1 MRLANTRSNTRRS
14 TRRSNSIERLE
25 GRLLFATFYVSPLGN
40 DANSGLSPD
49 QPLRNIQAAINE
61 AKELRISPAATD
73 NQTILVAEGTYTYQ
87 DAQATDSKS
96 LGRPAVIGVI
106 DQQLT
111 IIGGYNTSFSQIVG
125 ESTIDGGNANRG
137 VVVIQSVNLT
147 AVTLENFHI
156 TNGFAVPST
165 ISSTLTSFGGGMMID
180 MGANQSTN
188 PTNTIR
194 NVRFTNN
201 IVQGTAST
209 NNSQNQGSGGE
220 GCGGGLAVLFG
231 RDILLQNVTFT
242 GNQARGGNG
251 TDRGGAALGGAI
263 YGGDSTNF
271 RGQTIIATGNTCTAG
286 DSLATGDGQQGL
298 ITADAFGGA
307 IAVLTNCTVTFN
319 TFRFDNNTL
328 IAGDAGTVSGAIGGA
343 AFGNGVYLEE
353 SNVLLTDGTITGNT
367 GTGGAGRK
375 GGTPAGG
382 AIFSFQNSTRAG
394 TFTLN
399 RVTMQNNTLTAGLSS
414 GTAVNER
421 AGILGGAIALQRQGS
436 GTLTAVIKNCL
447 IHNNTLAQQSGS
459 TMALNSGGGA
469 LWSDGASVTMEH
481 NTIAANIISSQMNG
495 QAIIHYSG
503 VTNLTRNI
511 FSDHT
516 VGSQFT
522 IAKVFLDS
530 VNLTGPNLFANN
542 SANGNPTENGN
553 VVSASSANYVSLAGG
568 NFTPNTGSAAI
579 NAATSSTFTLD
590 RNGKRRISTPDL
602 GAFESGTP
610 SAPGSLIDKLGAY
623 RPSDGSISLDTNGNR
638 VFDAPPDRIL
648 FSFANSNVTAISG
661 DWDGDG
667 LDEVGD
673 FNAGLWRLDLDD
685 SGTFTDEDRTYFFG
699 RSGDV
704 PLVGQWSTA
713 DAPGIFRTNTNGL
726 SGLFLLDSDNSG
738 WLESPDS
745 FVFGLP
751 NDRVVVGDWNGT
763 GTDKVGVFRST
774 GDIANTAVFSLDTNG
789 NRGFEGSDSVFNF
802 GVFTDGIVIGD
813 WNGDGTDKVGVYR
826 PATAF
831 NAPFTAVFSLDNN
844 NNKGFD
850 SGVDEVFLYGFFTD
864 IFVAGNWRIV

>member
-1 MRLANTRSNTRRS
+1 VKTKRLRPSFEVLEFRR
-14 TRRSNSIERLE
+14 
-25 GRLLFATFYVSPLGN
+25 LFATFYVSPLGN
-40 DANSGLSPD
+40 DANTGLSAD

-87 DAQATDSKS
+87 DALATDSKS
-96 LGRPAVIGVI
+96 LGRPAVVGVI
-106 DQQLT
+106 DQQLS
-111 IIGGYNTSFSQIVG
+111 IIGGYNSSFSQIVG
-125 ESTIDGGNANRG
+125 ESTIDGGNSQRG
-137 VVVIQSVNLT
+137 IVVIQSVNLT

-156 TNGFAVPST
+156 TKGFGVPST
-165 ISSTLTSFGGGMMID
+165 ISTTLTSFGGGMMID
-180 MGANQSTN
+180 MGANQTNN

-201 IVQGTAST
+201 IVQGTASSS
-209 NNSQNQGSGGE
+209 NSQNQGSGGE

-231 RDILLQNVTFT
+231 NDILLQNVTFT

-251 TDRGGAALGGAI
+251 TDRGGAALGGAM
-263 YGGDSTNF
+263 YGGTGTNY
-271 RGQTIIATGNTCTAG
+271 RGQSITATGNICLAG
-286 DSLATGDGQQGL
+286 DSLASGDGQQGL
-298 ITADAFGGA
+298 ITADAFGAA

-319 TFRFDNNTL
+319 TFKFDGNTAT
-328 IAGDAGTVSGAIGGA
+328 AGDAGTVVSAIGGA
-343 AFGNGVYLEE
+343 VFGAGVYLEE
-353 SNVLLTDGTITGNT
+353 SNVQLTDGSISSNV

-382 AIFSFQNSTRAG
+382 AIFSFQNTNRAG
-394 TFTLN
+394 TFVLN
-399 RVTMQNNTLTAGLSS
+399 RVTMQDNTLTAGASS
-414 GTAVNER
+414 GTAENER
-421 AGILGGAIALQRQGS
+421 AGVLGGAIALQRQGV
-436 GTLTAVIKNCL
+436 GGITATVKNCL
-447 IHNNTLAQQSGS
+447 IFRNTLAQVTGT

-469 LWSDGASVTMEH
+469 VWSDGAALTMEH
-481 NTIAANIISSQMNG
+481 NTIVGNIISSQMNG

-503 VTNLTRNI
+503 ITNLSRNI

-530 VNLTGPNLFANN
+530 INLTGPNLFANN
-542 SANGNPTENGN
+542 SANGNPSENGN
-553 VVSASSANYVSLAGG
+553 VVSASSANYTDLSGG

-579 NAATSSTFTLD
+579 NAATSSTFSLD
-590 RNGKRRISTPDL
+590 RNAKRRIGTPDL
-602 GAFESGTP
+602 GAFEGGTP
-610 SAPGSLIDKLGAY
+610 AAPASLNDKLGAY

-638 VFDAPPDRIL
+638 LFDASTDRVL
-648 FSFANSNVTAISG
+648 FSFAAANATAIAG

-667 LDEVGD
+667 LDEIGD
-673 FNAGLWRLDLDD
+673 FKGGLWRLDSDD
-685 SGTFTDEDRTYFFG
+685 NGTFTAEDRTYFFG
-699 RSGDV
+699 RAGDV
-704 PLVGQWSTA
+704 PLIGQWATA

-726 SGLFLLDSDNSG
+726 SGQFLLDTTNSG
-738 WLESPDS
+738 WLTAPDS

-751 NDRVVVGDWNGT
+751 NDRVVVGDWNGS

-774 GDIANTAVFSLDTNG
+774 GDSASTAVFSLDTNG
-789 NRGFEGSDSVFNF
+789 NRGFEGGDAVFTF

-850 SGVDEVFLYGFFTD
+850 PGVDEVFLYGFFTD
-864 IFVAGNWRIV
+864 IFVAGNWRVV